1 MEIKTESPITLEGA
15 SGPGLVESLSRRVVL
30 SMLERFNR
38 DPIRMELPDGT
49 TLTYGDPAS
58 SKAPALLQVHSP
70 AFFSRVLLHGEIG
83 FGEGYMEGF
92 WSTPD
97 LPGLI
102 SALIMNLEHIPGMS
116 GSKASA
122 LAFNCLR
129 GLNWLAHW
137 RRRNTRHNSKRNI
150 REHYD
155 LSNDFYALW
164 LDETL
169 TYSSAW
175 FKAEDEPLETAQR
188 HKYQRLCERLQ
199 LQPGMRVLEIGC
211 GWGGF
216 SLHAAS
222 HFGVHMTAI
231 TISQAQFDRATE
243 RVREAGLT
251 GKVDVLL
258 CDYRDVQ
265 GSYDAIVSIEMLEAV
280 GHEFLKTFFD
290 QCHRVLKPEGRVGL
304 QVIVCP
310 DSRYDAMRRSADWI
324 KKHIFPGG
332 QLPSIKA
339 LVDSANATGDLY
351 LHYLENFGLHYART
365 LQLWRDQFN
374 RRRDAVLSM
383 GFDDRFVRKWN
394 YYLAYCEAAFA
405 TRNINVTQMVLSRP
419 NNRAFALE

>member
-1 MEIKTESPITLEGA
+1 MKTKTESLLPLED
-15 SGPGLVESLSRRVVL
+15 STGPGFGERMARRVVL
-30 SMLERFNR
+30 SMLERFDH
-38 DPIRMELPDGT
+38 DPIHLDLPDGT
-49 TLTYGDPAS
+49 ALTVGNPLS
-58 SKAPALLQVHSP
+58 GKEPALLQIHNH

-83 FGEGYMEGF
+83 FGEAYMEGH

-116 GSKASA
+116 GSRASA
-122 LAFNCLR
+122 IAFNCLR
-129 GLNWLAHW
+129 GFNWLAHW
-137 RRRNTRHNSKRNI
+137 RRRNTRHNSARNI

-175 FKAEDEPLETAQR
+175 FKGDEPLESAQE
-188 HKYQRLCERLQ
+188 HKYQRLCERLR
-199 LQPGMRVLEIGC
+199 LAPGMRVLEIGC

-216 SLHAAS
+216 SIHAAR

-243 RVREAGLT
+243 RVREQGLED
-251 GKVDVLL
+251 KVEVLL

-265 GSYDAIVSIEMLEAV
+265 GSFDAIVSIEMLEAV

-290 QCHRVLKPEGRVGL
+290 QCHRVLKPEGRLGL

-324 KKHIFPGG
+324 KKYIFPGG

-365 LQLWRDQFN
+365 LQLWRDKFN
-374 RRRDAVLSM
+374 HRREAVLSM
-383 GFDDRFVRKWN
+383 GFDERFVRKWN

-419 NNRAFALE
+419 NNTAFVIE